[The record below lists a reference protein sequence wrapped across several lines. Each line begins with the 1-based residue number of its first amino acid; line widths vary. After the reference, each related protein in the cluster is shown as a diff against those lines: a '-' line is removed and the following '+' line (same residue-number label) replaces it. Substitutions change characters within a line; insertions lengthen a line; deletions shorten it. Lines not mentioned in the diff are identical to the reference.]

1 MRTLFL
7 VFVFSAICI
16 SGNNANVESGSFLEA
31 DTDLRHLKR
40 NLLQVV
46 EDGENEFDEGVD
58 EAEKETTTEAVIE
71 RKGIFERGTILKG
84 PTLFYTTHDSQ
95 ERTTFL
101 MEVSKCKRDEE
112 DGVKIKQGDGS
123 WMALGE
129 AASVKGGMIGDTEY
143 SVTIDWKPTY
153 IKMKFNR
160 SRTDFTLKELE
171 VRYNNKVHEDLT
183 TTVDGYEVSAPIGL
197 AWACNCQTTM
207 TNGEITVSFPNIRLQ
222 VYFDDKKLRNFG
234 PLWFCGVLM
243 PIGLWVGLIV
253 SLFFGFVC
261 YWGFSMLA
269 NIQTMDRF
277 DDPKGKQIYVPQ
289 TD

>member
-1 MRTLFL
+1 MIATKL
-7 VFVFSAICI
+7 II
-16 SGNNANVESGSFLEA
+16 
-31 DTDLRHLKR
+31 
-40 NLLQVV
+40 
-46 EDGENEFDEGVD
+46 
-58 EAEKETTTEAVIE
+58 
-71 RKGIFERGTILKG
+71 TIYSILG
-84 PTLFYTTHDSQ
+84 PTLFYTTHDNQ

-112 DGVKIKQGDGS
+112 DGVKIKHGDGS
-123 WMALGE
+123 WIALGE

-207 TNGEITVSFPNIRLQ
+207 TNGEISVSLPNVRLQ

>member
-1 MRTLFL
+1 MRF
-7 VFVFSAICI
+7 IC
-16 SGNNANVESGSFLEA
+16 S
-31 DTDLRHLKR
+31 
-40 NLLQVV
+40 
-46 EDGENEFDEGVD
+46 
-58 EAEKETTTEAVIE
+58 
-71 RKGIFERGTILKG
+71 ILG
-84 PTLFYTTHDSQ
+84 PTLFYTSQENQ

-112 DGVKIKQGDGS
+112 EGVKIKQGDGS

-207 TNGEITVSFPNIRLQ
+207 TNGEISVSLPNVRLQ
-222 VYFDDKKLRNFG
+222 VYFDDKKLKNFG